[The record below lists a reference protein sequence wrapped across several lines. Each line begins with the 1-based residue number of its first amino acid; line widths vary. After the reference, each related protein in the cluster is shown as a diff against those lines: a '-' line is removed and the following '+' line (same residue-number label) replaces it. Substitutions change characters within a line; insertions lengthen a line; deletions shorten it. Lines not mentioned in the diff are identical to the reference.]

1 MKRRIPVFLALLVL
15 LSSLLVGAQGEA
27 ASIKLDNQRD
37 HWTLPADSAFGGSTL
52 KLPYGG
58 VAVYTG
64 QEVGDEYVEYTQRIE
79 AAGDWI
85 GLQMRQADPTQDAFK
100 QDCYMFRF
108 DHTMVQLHKTSGGQF
123 GELTAASPT
132 TVFADGQDH
141 AIRAR
146 AAQEGTGIRLELY
159 VDGIKLIDFL
169 DETAPLTGTSYVS
182 LFNYNNAVAV
192 FTLYDPDE
200 GGEEPEEPVEAEIL
214 RPYDKK
220 DYWNT
225 LGQNSLSG
233 SSMKLPYD
241 GVAVYQHEGLGN
253 RLVELDVQLMNDG
266 WVGIQMRQADPVL
279 DAFKQNCYMFRFSKT
294 MVQLHKN
301 KGGFGNLTGEIPTNV
316 FADGQPHTV
325 RAGAVNDG
333 SAVRLLLYVDGVKLI
348 DYTDASDPFLN
359 DTPFSLYNY
368 QNTEAVFTL
377 ESYDPRQDIVNDG
390 LGYTGGEVRQSNRYP
405 AFKDGSVTKEPETT
419 GAATTT
425 TAGSGGSTGAGT
437 PTMGADGSQPGTG
450 VSGPAPV
457 VYGLAA
463 AGLLAA
469 AALLIVGRKCRKS
482 DQ

>member
-1 MKRRIPVFLALLVL
+1 MKKRIPVFLALLML

-27 ASIKLDNQRD
+27 ASVRLDSQSG
-37 HWTLPADSAFGGSTL
+37 HWALPAGIALSGSTL

-79 AAGDWI
+79 APGDWI
-85 GLQMRQADPTQDAFK
+85 GLQMRQADPAQDAFK

-108 DHTMVQLHKTSGGQF
+108 DQTMVQLHKTSGGQF
-123 GELTAASPT
+123 GELTAAIPT

-146 AAQEGTGIRLELY
+146 AAQEGAGIRLELY
-159 VDGIKLIDFL
+159 VDGTKLIDFL
-169 DETAPLTGTSYVS
+169 DETAPLTNSSYVS

-192 FTLYDPDE
+192 FTLHDPAE
-200 GGEEPEEPVEAEIL
+200 GGEPEEPVDAEIF

-225 LGQNSLSG
+225 VGQNALSG
-233 SSMKLPYD
+233 SSMQLPY
-241 GVAVYQHEGLGN
+241 GAVAVYAHENLGN
-253 RLVELDVQLMNDG
+253 RLVEMDVQIQNDK
-266 WVGIQMRQADPVL
+266 WVAIQMRQADPAQ
-279 DAFKQNCYMFRFSKT
+279 DAFKQDCYMFRLSKT
-294 MVQLHKN
+294 MVKLHKS
-301 KGGFGNLTGEIPTNV
+301 KAATGLTGEIQTDV

-325 RAGAVNDG
+325 QAGAISDG
-333 SAVRLLLYVDGVKLI
+333 NAVRLILYVDGVKLI

-368 QNTEAVFTL
+368 EDAQAVFTL
-377 ESYDPRQDIVNDG
+377 ESYDPRQDIVDDG
-390 LGYTGGEVRQSNRYP
+390 LGYTGGEVQQSNRYP
-405 AFKDGSVTKEPETT
+405 AFKDGNVTKEPETT
-419 GAATTT
+419 GAATTA
-425 TAGSGGSTGAGT
+425 TAGPGGSTGAGT
-437 PTMGADGSQPGTG
+437 PTTGADGSQPGTG
-450 VSGPAPV
+450 VPGPSPA

-469 AALLIVGRKCRKS
+469 AALLAAGRKCRKS
-482 DQ
+482 GQ